1 MDTNREKANEGEDLA
16 AAFLQRKGYTI
27 IERNYY
33 FGHGELDMIARDGD
47 VLVFVEV
54 KTRKSASYGPAEY
67 SITYGKQKQLYH
79 IAQGYMFERKI
90 NNVPCRFDVV
100 IVEFE
105 RGKPV
110 FKHYENAFSL

>member
-1 MDTNREKANEGEDLA
+1 MNTNWEKANEGEDLA
-16 AAFLQRKGYTI
+16 AGFLLKKGFTI
-27 IERNYY
+27 LERNYH
-33 FGHGELDMIARDGD
+33 FGHGELDMIARDGET
-47 VLVFVEV
+47 LVFVEV

-90 NNVPCRFDVV
+90 ENVPCRFDVV

-105 RGKPV
+105 RGRPV
-110 FKHYENAFSL
+110 FKHYENAFQL

>member
-16 AAFLQRKGYTI
+16 AVFLQRKGFTI

-67 SITYGKQKQLYH
+67 SITHGKQKQLYH

-90 NNVPCRFDVV
+90 DNVPCRFDVV